1 MQAVSIEG
9 KKQLK
14 VVETE
19 TPKSDGNKVIVEVA
33 KVGICGSD
41 LHLWENGDRI
51 GLIMGH
57 EFCGKVV
64 DPGALKDTLKP
75 GDRVTVLPLNPCGK
89 CVNCKQGKVNLC
101 INGLAASPGLTA
113 PGAYAQYYAAR
124 PDMVRALPDEVSDAE
139 ATMIE
144 PTAVAL
150 RAVHH
155 AGVKPGDK
163 VLVTGGGIIGLLCA
177 AWARIAGASYIALT
191 EANPNRAKKALEMGD
206 VDEVFDAKDEE
217 LAKKLIVAS
226 KGGFD
231 KALEC
236 AAVAPAVNTAIKA
249 LKFEGKLIIVG
260 VNYSPVP
267 VSTLLT
273 LLHELEVKGTIG
285 YSPAEFDQT
294 IELMAKKII
303 KTERFISKTVG
314 LDEVQEAFE
323 HLTSGETTDVKIVIQ
338 P

>member
-1 MQAVSIEG
+1 MKAVTIAG

-14 VVETE
+14 VAETE
-19 TPKSDGNKVIVEVA
+19 TPKADGSKVLVEVA

-41 LHLWENGDRI
+41 LHMWENGDRV

-64 DPGALKDTLKP
+64 DPGALKDTLNV
-75 GDRVTVLPLNPCGK
+75 GDRVTVLPLNPCGE
-89 CVNCKQGKVNLC
+89 CINCKHGKVNNC
-101 INGLAASPGLTA
+101 VNGLAASPGITA
-113 PGAYAQYYAAR
+113 PGAYTEFFAAR
-124 PDMVRALPDEVSDAE
+124 PDMVRKLPDTVSDDE

-150 RAVHH
+150 RAVHLG
-155 AGVKPGDK
+155 GVQPGDK

-191 EANPNRAKKALEMGD
+191 EANPKRAEKALEMGD

-217 LAKKLIVAS
+217 LVKKLLTAS

-231 KALEC
+231 QALEC
-236 AAVAPAVNTAIKA
+236 AAVAPAVNTTIQS
-249 LKFEGKLIIVG
+249 LKYGGKLVLVG

-267 VSTLLT
+267 VSTLLIV
-273 LLHELEVKGTIG
+273 LRELEVKGTIG
-285 YSPAEFDQT
+285 YAPEEFDQS
-294 IELMAKKII
+294 IELMAKKVIE
-303 KTERFISKTVG
+303 TERFISRTVG
-314 LDEVQEAFE
+314 LDGVQDAFE
-323 HLTSGETTDVKIVIQ
+323 QLTSGDNPDVKIIIQ

>member
-41 LHLWENGDRI
+41 LAFVGKRRPYR
-51 GLIMGH
+51 LIMGH

-163 VLVTGGGIIGLLCA
+163 VLVTGWRNYWIFSVL
-177 AWARIAGASYIALT
+177 WARIAGASYIALT
-191 EANPNRAKKALEMGD
+191 EANPKRAKKHWRWVM
-206 VDEVFDAKDEE
+206 
-217 LAKKLIVAS
+217 
-226 KGGFD
+226 
-231 KALEC
+231 
-236 AAVAPAVNTAIKA
+236 
-249 LKFEGKLIIVG
+249 
-260 VNYSPVP
+260 
-267 VSTLLT
+267 
-273 LLHELEVKGTIG
+273 
-285 YSPAEFDQT
+285 
-294 IELMAKKII
+294 LMKHSMPRMKNWP
-303 KTERFISKTVG
+303 KS
-314 LDEVQEAFE
+314 
-323 HLTSGETTDVKIVIQ
+323 
-338 P
+338 

>member
-64 DPGALKDTLKP
+64 DPGALKETLNI

-89 CVNCKQGKVNLC
+89 CVNCKHGKANTC
-101 INGLAASPGLTA
+101 INGLAASPGITA
-113 PGAYAQYYAAR
+113 PGAYAQFYAAR
-124 PDMVRALPDEVSDAE
+124 PDMVRALPDNVSDAE
-139 ATMIE
+139 GTMIE

-150 RAVHH
+150 RAVHL

-177 AWARIAGASYIALT
+177 AWARIAGASYIALS

-206 VDEVFDAKDEE
+206 VDEVFDATDKEVV
-217 LAKKLIVAS
+217 KKLMVAS

-231 KALEC
+231 QALEC
-236 AAVAPAVNTAIKA
+236 AAVAPAVNTALQA
-249 LKFEGKLIIVG
+249 LKFEGKLILVG

-273 LLHELEVKGTIG
+273 VLHELEVKGTIG
-285 YSPAEFDQT
+285 YAPEEFDQT
-294 IELMAKKII
+294 IELMAKKVI

-314 LDEVQEAFE
+314 LDGVQGAFE
-323 HLTSGETTDVKIVIQ
+323 QLTSGETSDVKIIIQ